1 MCVKEVFCGHLKCER
16 VNRLTKTLLQ
26 IYRQSRTTSGRLS
39 YKYSHKSTQ
48 LSFIFKDKKKKLKN
62 MIYKMNENRT
72 VFVFK
77 KGGTARDLQRLTH
90 AGN

>member
-62 MIYKMNENRT
+62 MIYKMKENRT